1 MSRAPHRGED
11 VTWRIPYY
19 IGREAIVI
27 LEVFDKKT
35 QATPK
40 HVIETAKK
48 RLKLYRDA
56 AE

>member
-1 MSRAPHRGED
+1 MDED

-19 IGREAIVI
+19 IGRQAIVI

-48 RLKLYRDA
+48 RLKQYRDA